1 MNFNNPN
8 FLFFIPAIA
17 IPILIH
23 FISLKKKETEL
34 FSNVNF
40 LEKIELIRRRKSF
53 LENLILLITRI
64 LIFLLIIFAFSDP
77 VKKNT
82 SLNTSDNIILYVDNS
97 HSMSV
102 SNDNGI
108 IFEQAKNIA
117 RNIIQNENRN
127 KKYLF
132 IDNNFNISNEKLI
145 SSKKV
150 LEKIDQL
157 QITSKSLNFKDIL
170 EKKKI
175 MKNYTNST
183 KLFFISDFQNIRM
196 NELFDLKPKIEI
208 NLIHLEQ
215 NKFYNLSLDTCYV
228 SNNENFNSNYQ
239 LSYKITNHSDKDFFN
254 IPVKLDINAQK
265 KGISSINIKSR
276 TSSVGK
282 INFKSYDEKKECL
295 LTINDKILIFDN
307 ELYFN
312 LNDNIKKRVL
322 IISDSILENN
332 DPVISIYKDSIFK
345 YENHLIKRF
354 NNIDLNQFDLIILNS
369 IYELKN
375 INYNKILKYLSTN
388 KNLFII
394 PHPKHNSE
402 NNFFLKKINLPTLK
416 KLIIGDF
423 YISDINFENKV
434 FKNVFSKK
442 LEQNSLPKVYKY
454 FEIENKHIYGEIL
467 IQINNGDPFILS
479 SSNPGKSYII
489 TSPLMSSFNQLYMNS
504 IFIPLMYN
512 ITMKE
517 NPKGYY
523 TVGYDNVQIIENE
536 KNLKLTG
543 SKYEF
548 FPNAYIKNNTFKVN
562 LGEIV
567 FKSGFFKLKNN
578 EMEKNIAYNYD
589 RIESKNNFLTKNDL
603 EKISKN
609 NDKINFYFDNKKIP
623 NFKESSS
630 KNLLWYHLIFYSLIF
645 LVIESLLIKFKY

>member
-8 FLFFIPAIA
+8 ILFFIPAIA

-23 FISLKKKETEL
+23 YISLKKKKSEL
-34 FSNVNF
+34 FSNVKF

-82 SLNTSDNIILYVDNS
+82 SLNTSDNIIIYIDNS

-117 RNIIQNENRN
+117 RNIIQSENHN
-127 KKYLF
+127 KKFLF
-132 IDNNFNISNEKLI
+132 IDNNFNLSNEKLI
-145 SSKKV
+145 SSKKI

-170 EKKKI
+170 EKKKFMNDYSSI
-175 MKNYTNST
+175 T
-183 KLFFISDFQNIRM
+183 KLFFISDFQNMRI
-196 NELFDLKPKIEI
+196 NELLDLKNKIEI

-215 NKFYNLSLDTCYV
+215 NKFYNLSLDTCYI
-228 SNNENFNSNYQ
+228 SNNENTNSNYQ
-239 LSYKITNHSDKDFFN
+239 LSYKITNHSNKDFFN
-254 IPVKLDINAQK
+254 IPVKLDINSQK
-265 KGISSINIKSR
+265 KGISSINIKAR
-276 TSSVGK
+276 TSSIGK
-282 INFKSYDEKKECL
+282 INFKSSDEKKQCL
-295 LTINDKILIFDN
+295 LTINDKNLIFDN

-312 LNDNIKKRVL
+312 LNDNIKKNVL
-322 IISDSILENN
+322 IVSDSILENN
-332 DPVISIYKDSIFK
+332 DPIISIYKDSIFK
-345 YENHLIKRF
+345 YENHLVSRF
-354 NNIDLNQFDLIILNS
+354 NNLDLNQFDLIILNS

-394 PHPKHNSE
+394 PHPKHNSG
-402 NNFFLKKINLPTLK
+402 NNIFLNKINLPSLK
-416 KLIIGDF
+416 ELIIGDF

-442 LEQNSLPKVYKY
+442 LEQNSLPKVYRY
-454 FEIENKHIYGEIL
+454 FEIEKKNVHDEIL

-479 SSNPGKSYII
+479 YSNPGKSYII
-489 TSPLMSSFNQLYMNS
+489 TSPLISSFNQLYVNS

-512 ITMKE
+512 ITINE
-517 NPKGYY
+517 NPKSYY
-523 TVGYDNVQIIENE
+523 TVGYENVQIVENE
-536 KNLKLTG
+536 KNLKLLG

-548 FPNAYIKNNTFKVN
+548 FPKVFRKNNTFRVN
-562 LGEIV
+562 IGEIV
-567 FKSGFFKLKNN
+567 FTSGFFKLKNN
-578 EMEKNIAYNYD
+578 LMERNIAYNYD
-589 RIESKNNFLTKNDL
+589 RNESKNNFLTKIDL

-609 NDKINFYFDNKKIP
+609 NDKINFYFDDKKLP
-623 NFKESSS
+623 NFNKSSN
-630 KNLLWYHLIFYSLIF
+630 KNFLWYHLIFFSLIF
-645 LVIESLLIKFKY
+645 LIIESLLIKFKY